1 MNAALEAGRKFMRQ
15 DPEEIQFAM
24 RDFETE
30 AEREMFRLGAARAIS
45 DRIGNR
51 AVTQRVGKELA
62 APKFVAR
69 INELFPNQPDANE
82 KLIKAFNDEDDMF
95 DTFVQLIQNSR
106 TARRTAGADRMGNQL
121 AEAAGEGLLTG
132 QAMTLPMRM
141 LSLFGRDLGAKG
153 RAKFM
158 RQNDQTKMAISDILL
173 NGTPGERERMI
184 LTLNSDIPINLQG
197 SARPGLLGLNRASV
211 PTAAGIQGGLLVGE
225 NN

>member
-1 MNAALEAGRKFMRQ
+1 MA
-15 DPEEIQFAM
+15 
-24 RDFETE
+24 
-30 AEREMFRLGAARAIS
+30 
-45 DRIGNR
+45 
-51 AVTQRVGKELA
+51 
-62 APKFVAR
+62 
-69 INELFPNQPDANE
+69 NQ
-82 KLIKAFNDEDDMF
+82 I
-95 DTFVQLIQNSR
+95 
-106 TARRTAGADRMGNQL
+106 

-132 QAMTLPMRM
+132 QTMTLPMRM

-153 RAKFM
+153 RAQFM

-197 SARPGLLGLNRASV
+197 SARPGLLGMNPASV